1 MEFVDSV
8 DNIIFHFVDVMSTL
22 FLFLQF
28 VDLCILLGCDY
39 CDSIKG
45 IGPKR
50 AMDLIK
56 QHRNLETIL
65 DNIDR
70 NKYSITD
77 DWLYSE
83 ARQIFLEPEVTN
95 PDEIEVSFSRI
106 QLSTVTC
113 IENCNSNEGRR
124 CKLKIP
130 FYNIGSCK
138 VSMVTG
144 LWDG

>member
-8 DNIIFHFVDVMSTL
+8 GIVIFHFVDVMSTS

-28 VDLCILLGCDY
+28 IDLCILLGCDY

-56 QHRNLETIL
+56 QHRNLETVL
-65 DNIDR
+65 KNIDR
-70 NKYSITD
+70 NKYSVAD

-83 ARQIFLEPEVTN
+83 ARQLFLEPEVTN
-95 PDEIEVSFSRI
+95 PDDIEVSFSCIPSR
-106 QLSTVTC
+106 TVTC
-113 IENCNSNEGRR
+113 IAICNGNEGRS

-130 FYNIGSCK
+130 FYNIGSSK
-138 VSMVTG
+138 VNMVTT
-144 LWDG
+144 LRDE

>member
-8 DNIIFHFVDVMSTL
+8 DNVTFHFVEVMPTS

-28 VDLCILLGCDY
+28 IDLCILLGCDY

-56 QHRNLETIL
+56 QHRNLETVL
-65 DNIDR
+65 KNIDR
-70 NKYSITD
+70 NKYSVAD
-77 DWLYSE
+77 DWMYNE
-83 ARQIFLEPEVTN
+83 ARQLFLEPEVAN
-95 PDEIEVSFSRI
+95 PDEIEVSFSHIPSR
-106 QLSTVTC
+106 TVTC
-113 IENCNSNEGRR
+113 IEIRNSNEGRS

-130 FYNIGSCK
+130 FYNIGSSE
-138 VSMVTG
+138 VSMVTRLRNG
-144 LWDG
+144 